1 MKLAFFHY
9 NWIIFTGTLL
19 VNVCFLASVNRLCA
33 ESHISVNSYK
43 KADYG
48 GGNQNW
54 DISINEK
61 GVVFV
66 ANNAGLLVLDG
77 SGTHLY
83 KIPGNQII
91 RSVAAIGDRVYTGS
105 FEEFG
110 YWQLNESTAWEY
122 HSLVSLLKNFDFHN
136 EEIWSIVQ
144 HKNKI
149 YFQSFGAIFYYDQQ
163 TIEPLQIPG
172 SVLFLLQ
179 CGEHLYTQHVQGK
192 LYEIIDK
199 QLIGVS
205 GSEIFSQTEI
215 KTILALDHNN
225 LLIGTSSKG
234 LFKYNGSNF
243 EPWKTEINASLIE
256 STVNK
261 GLRIGNNLVF
271 GTILNGVFIMDMTGK
286 AIDHF
291 HSGNSLQNNTILALK
306 SDTDGNLWV
315 GMDKGID
322 YLSFNTPIDVYH
334 ETELNIGMVYTAA
347 LYNNELYVGTNQG
360 VYYYSLNGDGLVDD
374 CRFLPNSQGQ
384 VWFLKKISG
393 KLYCGMN
400 SGTYV
405 IENHNLIRVCD
416 VSGGYNLVNA
426 RAGNKE
432 LYLQSTY
439 YSIVVFEKNENIW
452 EKSHLLDGF
461 VAPVRYLEMDH
472 LGNILLGHSITGLY
486 LLQPDATYRSS
497 AMVKKIGEPE
507 GLFFPASRVCKVDN
521 RIVIPGSDS
530 LYQWDAIHGK
540 IVPFTELNIQLG
552 DFKASKN
559 IIPVSDDQYWMVNG
573 KEAGLF
579 EIRFGKARLIYRIIP
594 EAFGIEL
601 VENNENIVALNDSL
615 HLICI
620 ENGFAILNIHKMN
633 QLTELTGPPV
643 IKKITISNGDNE
655 IKTYSKPWES
665 QKSLKNVFNNIRIT
679 FASEEPVGKKNYFR
693 YQLQGFESDW
703 NEWETTS
710 TVTYNRLPPGEYKFR
725 VKTLTNKGI
734 ETDTSVL
741 SFEILQ
747 PWYLTYFAFF
757 VYFILTITFVSLIRT
772 NYKRRRW
779 RHQEQALKLENEK
792 MRALKDKAEAEMIK
806 VANERLQSVVS
817 LKNMEL
823 AKNTMSIIRKNEAL
837 IEVKDE
843 IGKQKEE
850 LGYRLPNKYFD
861 NIVRLIDKNITSD
874 HDWEIFESHFDQ
886 AHENFFKKLKAQY
899 PDLTPHDFR
908 LCAYLKLNLSSKE
921 IAPLLNITIR
931 GVEEKRYRLRKRL
944 NLASDQGL
952 TEFIMKF

>member
-1 MKLAFFHY
+1 V
-9 NWIIFTGTLL
+9 LL
-19 VNVCFLASVNRLCA
+19 VHVCFLASVNSLYA

-66 ANNAGLLVLDG
+66 ANNAGLLVIDG

-83 KIPGNQII
+83 KIPGNLII
-91 RSVAAIGDRVYTGS
+91 RSVAAIGDKVYTGS

-144 HKNKI
+144 HNNKI
-149 YFQSFGAIFYYDQQ
+149 YFQSFGAIFCYDKQ

-199 QLIGVS
+199 QLVGIS

-215 KTILALDHNN
+215 KTILPLDHKNI
-225 LLIGTSSKG
+225 LIGTSSKG
-234 LFKYNGSNF
+234 LFTYDGSNF
-243 EPWKTEINASLIE
+243 EPWQTDINASLIE

-291 HSGNSLQNNTILALK
+291 HSGNSLQNNTILALIG
-306 SDTDGNLWV
+306 DTEGNLWV

-360 VYYYSLNGDGLVDD
+360 VYYYSFNGNGLVDD

-400 SGTYV
+400 GGTYV

-426 RAGNKE
+426 LAGSKE

-486 LLQPDATYRSS
+486 LLQPDASYRSS

-507 GLFFPASRVCKVDN
+507 GLFFPANRVCKVDN
-521 RIVIPGSDS
+521 RIVISGSDS

-540 IVPFTELNIQLG
+540 IVPFTELNTQLG

-573 KEAGLF
+573 NEAGLF

-594 EAFGIEL
+594 EAFGFEL

-620 ENGFAILNIHKMN
+620 ENGFAVLNIHKMN
-633 QLTELTGPPV
+633 QLSELTRPPV
-643 IKKITISNGDNE
+643 IKKIVVSNGANE
-655 IKTYSKPWES
+655 NKTYTKPWES
-665 QKSLKNVFNNIRIT
+665 QKSMKNVFNNIQIT
-679 FASEEPVGKKNYFR
+679 FASEEPIGKKNYFR

-734 ETDTSVL
+734 ETATTEL
-741 SFEILQ
+741 SFAILQ

-757 VYFILTITFVSLIRT
+757 VYFILTITFVLLIRT

-792 MRALKDKAEAEMIK
+792 MRTLKEKAEAEMIK

-843 IGKQKEE
+843 VEKQKEE